1 MILVGIYILDAL
13 HAFSPSILRTV
24 QSIACVSIP
33 DVVDYLP
40 PVLSCP
46 VLSCPVLSCPVL
58 SYPILSY
65 PFLSCPVLSCP
76 VLSYPVLS
84 CHVLSCPVLSCPVL
98 VYFTLSPSPIHPSVR
113 LFVILPL
120 RSNLNADS
128 LLNLSTGMTDHLWC
142 SCVVICAW

>member
-1 MILVGIYILDAL
+1 MGIYILDAL

-58 SYPILSY
+58 S
-65 PFLSCPVLSCP
+65 CP

-84 CHVLSCPVLSCPVL
+84 FFVLSCPVLPCPILSCPILSCLVLSCPVLSCPGIL
-98 VYFTLSPSPIHPSVR
+98 YSQPLTHPSVCSSVR
-113 LFVILPL
+113 
-120 RSNLNADS
+120 NLAS
-128 LLNLSTGMTDHLWC
+128 
-142 SCVVICAW
+142 AQ